1 MTTHIVSM
9 DGYLMSG
16 CMSNMRKQIIVL
28 CESWGD
34 YDDDG
39 YHYHMKSFIE
49 VFGDESEG
57 WNRNLHKWLF
67 E

>member
-1 MTTHIVSM
+1 
-9 DGYLMSG
+9 
-16 CMSNMRKQIIVL
+16 
-28 CESWGD
+28 
-34 YDDDG
+34 
-39 YHYHMKSFIE
+39 MKSFIE

>member
-1 MTTHIVSM
+1 
-9 DGYLMSG
+9 MSK
-16 CMSNMRKQIIVL
+16 MRRQILVL
-28 CESWGD
+28 SKSWGD
-34 YDDDG
+34 YDG
-39 YHYHMKSFIE
+39 YHYHMESFIE

>member
-1 MTTHIVSM
+1 MG
-9 DGYLMSG
+9 GYLMSG
-16 CMSNMRKQIIVL
+16 CMSKMRRQILVL
-28 CESWGD
+28 SKSWGD
-34 YDDDG
+34 YDG
-39 YHYHMKSFIE
+39 YHYHMESFIE

>member
-1 MTTHIVSM
+1 MGSYK
-9 DGYLMSG
+9 DGYLNS
-16 CMSNMRKQIIVL
+16 MRNETIFFIK
-28 CESWGD
+28 SWGD